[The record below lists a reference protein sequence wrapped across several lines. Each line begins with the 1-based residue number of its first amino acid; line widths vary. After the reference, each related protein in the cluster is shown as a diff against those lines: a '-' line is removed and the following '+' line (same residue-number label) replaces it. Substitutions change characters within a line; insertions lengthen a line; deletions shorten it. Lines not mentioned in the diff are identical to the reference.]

1 MKYSILKNKPQGFR
15 ASGLIIKDNKILLM
29 KQTYLGEE
37 FYNIPGGSVEDGET
51 IEDACA
57 REVYEEFNINVSVN
71 KLIYLID
78 SPKRLNFVFEC
89 DYLGG
94 EIKLGGPEK
103 ERMSE
108 QDMYEVLWLNLEN
121 LENINLKPTETK
133 VAILRHLKNKDKPVF
148 LLNTY
153 K

>member
-1 MKYSILKNKPQGFR
+1 MKYSILKNRPQGFR
-15 ASGLIIKDNKILLM
+15 ASSVVIKDDKILLM
-29 KQTYLGEE
+29 KQTYIGEE
-37 FYNIPGGSVEDGET
+37 FYNIPGGSVEEGET
-51 IEDACA
+51 IEEACA

-78 SPKRLNFVFEC
+78 SPRRLNFVFEC
-89 DYLGG
+89 DYLDG

-103 ERMSE
+103 ERMNDK
-108 QDMYEVLWLNLEN
+108 DMYEVCWLDLKN
-121 LENINLKPTETK
+121 LENINLKPLETK
-133 VAILRHLKNKDKPVF
+133 TAVLKYLEDRNLPVF